1 MKTTIQGVKGAR
13 DFYPEDMAIRQW
25 LYRAIRR
32 VSERFGYQEWDGP
45 FLEKID
51 LYAAKS
57 GEELVNQQAF
67 VFNRLNW
74 PSRRAGGRSVPSGAM
89 RRCKRAVRVNSSSGI
104 LT

>member
-13 DFYPEDMAIRQW
+13 DFYPEDMAVRQW

-32 VSERFGYQEWDGP
+32 VSEVYGYQEWDGP

-67 VFNRLNW
+67 VFNDR
-74 PSRRAGGRSVPSGAM
+74 GGEAITLRPE
-89 RRCKRAVRVNSSSGI
+89 
-104 LT
+104 LTP